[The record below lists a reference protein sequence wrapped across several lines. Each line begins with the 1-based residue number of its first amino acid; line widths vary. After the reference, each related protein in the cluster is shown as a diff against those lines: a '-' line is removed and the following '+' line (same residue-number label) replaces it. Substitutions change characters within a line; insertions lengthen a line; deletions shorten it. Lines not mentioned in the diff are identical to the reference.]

1 MELLGSVLKPAGFQ
15 VLLELQTP
23 ELHFSGFQDPVF
35 EKAGWR
41 GIELEDAFL
50 VVVSVFSLPAAAL
63 DR

>member
-1 MELLGSVLKPAGFQ
+1 MPGSVLKPAGFQ

-35 EKAGWR
+35 EEAGWM
-41 GIELEDAFL
+41 GMELKDAFL
-50 VVVSVFSLPAAAL
+50 VVALVLSLLEAAL

>member
-1 MELLGSVLKPAGFQ
+1 MLKPAGCQ

-35 EKAGWR
+35 EEAGWR
-41 GIELEDAFL
+41 GKELKGAFL
-50 VVVSVFSLPAAAL
+50 VVVLVFSLPAAAL